1 MSAPLYQYYL
11 SQQDLHQLLPILCSY
26 RLTQLTH
33 TLQVPLCR
41 CTGKVR
47 KSGTRATSLK
57 RMCGVV
63 PTARASS
70 LGARFTFRTTMEW
83 IRFTRCTILR
93 CAPWLPTRQKQE
105 LRKSAW
111 QQAQVAQAQ
120 VFRLI
125 CRHRG
130 LTRPLTR
137 RDHSLSHRVNRR
149 TTERRQRAQRHLHHL
164 SNSTCLLHGLTHRS
178 TRRGRSPTRR
188 VSRRTTARHQR
199 LQRHLHRQFDQ
210 VRRKL

>member
-1 MSAPLYQYYL
+1 MSTPLYQYYL
-11 SQQDLHQLLPILCSY
+11 SQQNLHQLLPILCSS

-47 KSGTRATSLK
+47 KSGTRATSPK
-57 RMCGVV
+57 RTYGEV

-70 LGARFTFRTTMEW
+70 LGVRSTYRTTMES
-83 IRFTRCTILR
+83 IRFTRCTIPR

-111 QQAQVAQAQ
+111 QQARVARAQ
-120 VFRLI
+120 VFSSI

-130 LTRPLTR
+130 QTR
-137 RDHSLSHRVNRR
+137 
-149 TTERRQRAQRHLHHL
+149 
-164 SNSTCLLHGLTHRS
+164 RS
-178 TRRGRSPTRR
+178 TRRGRSLTRQ
-188 VSRRTTARHQR
+188 VSHQTTERRQ
-199 LQRHLHRQFDQ
+199 QPQYHLHHPSNSICLLRGQT
-210 VRRKL
+210 RLSTWERCLAGP

>member
-1 MSAPLYQYYL
+1 MSTPLYQFYL
-11 SQQDLHQLLPILCSY
+11 SQQSLQQLLPILCSS

-41 CTGKVR
+41 YTGKVR
-47 KSGTRATSLK
+47 KSGSRATSPK
-57 RMCGVV
+57 RTCGVV

-70 LGARFTFRTTMEW
+70 LGVRFTFRTTMEW

-105 LRKSAW
+105 LRRSAW
-111 QQAQVAQAQ
+111 QEARVAQAQ
-120 VFRLI
+120 VFSLI

-130 LTRPLTR
+130 LTRRSTR
-137 RDHSLSHRVNRR
+137 RVRSLIRRVSRR
-149 TTERRQRAQRHLHHL
+149 TTERRQRLQRHLHHP
-164 SNSTCLLHGLTHRS
+164 SNSICLLRGQTRRS

-199 LQRHLHRQFDQ
+199 QQRRLHLRFNQ